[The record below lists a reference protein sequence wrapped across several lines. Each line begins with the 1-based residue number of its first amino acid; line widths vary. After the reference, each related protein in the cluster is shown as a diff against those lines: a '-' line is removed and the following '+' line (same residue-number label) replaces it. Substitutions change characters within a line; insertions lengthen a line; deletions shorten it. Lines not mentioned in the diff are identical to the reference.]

1 MVNVWLRHAHGLYD
15 YVINALLEFICL
27 YDPKVTADFVQNK
40 LIRTFATNC
49 IVSLVLVLNEGIGLF
64 IDSVVC

>member
-27 YDPKVTADFVQNK
+27 YDPKVTTDLVQNK
-40 LIRTFATNC
+40 LI
-49 IVSLVLVLNEGIGLF
+49 
-64 IDSVVC
+64 